1 MGGAEPRLLLRLA
14 GPGVTVRRERDLTTA
29 RRIPLD
35 AAVVPGLLL
44 LIARDLSLFD
54 PVRVLAWRL
63 FHDPRFEAAAA
74 WLGPLLPSPS
84 GALDRDPVALL
95 LAGGATLLAL
105 AYAGL
110 AVFGARAATR
120 AGVIALAAL
129 FLVVLPSAA
138 FIGMGAATDRPY
150 GQDGGIVQLPLAL
163 DVLLAGESPY
173 AADYSG
179 TMLARQA
186 RVSAFW
192 EEYGGNPILHHHAY
206 LPGTHLLMMPFYL
219 ASRAVLGFFD
229 PRFVTLL
236 SYALVVVLAARI
248 PEAEDARLAAAGLA
262 ALNPLV
268 YWHQVFGAND
278 LVFVALILAAVLAVR
293 QGKLVVAGAVLGL
306 ACATKQLAWPFAPF
320 LFVATSGARGW
331 RDLLTPVPWKR
342 LVAPVAV
349 AVVVFLVIVVPV
361 AAIDFEA
368 FWGDIVAYNVG
379 LPGDNYPL
387 GGTPGFGFANFLIY
401 FGQVDSLGDHVS
413 FSAFYA
419 FLIPLGLLL
428 VHRQM
433 REGGAEMALV
443 TGSVALVSAVYFSRV
458 VHPNY
463 LIPAAVLLPVG
474 VLARRLRADLAVV
487 PLLLFGLAV
496 EIAEGQVFRTT
507 WDQAVSADLPA
518 RLGGLAA
525 ALAPRA
531 GPHLTQD
538 ALGLFF
544 SATAGILAVAY
555 LAVGMAQAGRRVRMV
570 IVALAGVL
578 VVAVPLVVMVGVG
591 DRTGLIRA
599 QHREVVQSAGDA
611 KRLAAGRSPFTPPPE
626 DTPRGRE
633 AYSASFR
640 LEPPSEI
647 RPDQPHVPG
656 GLSIPAVLGR
666 LVDRRDI
673 RLWTL
678 LALAVFAAVVA
689 RRAVGEGKTTA
700 LALTLL
706 PAPLALGTVLGAP
719 ISLVLCALVAAWLL
733 ARAGAAWAAGLLAGA
748 AVALDHRAALLA
760 PLLLVPLLDR
770 PRAWRSALGVA
781 AVAYGLVVV
790 PLALLDLR
798 AFASH
803 LGAMPSPG
811 AGLGVFNLFA
821 YSGVE
826 GSPVV
831 RALAA
836 LTPLAALLVTAALL
850 RRREPPLALA
860 GLAALAWVAL
870 APRLSPDAVGVPV
883 VLMGLAA
890 LLGRGADRPGER
902 EGEVGVERVVG

>member
-1 MGGAEPRLLLRLA
+1 MLLRGA
-14 GPGVTVRRERDLTTA
+14 GAGRSVGRGRGLSTS

-63 FHDPRFEAAAA
+63 FHDPRLESAAA

-95 LAGGATLLAL
+95 LAASATLLAL

-110 AVFGARAATR
+110 TIFGARAATR
-120 AGVIALAAL
+120 AGVITLAAL
-129 FLVVLPSAA
+129 LLVVLPSAA
-138 FIGMGAATDRPY
+138 LVGMGIATDRPY

-163 DVLLAGESPY
+163 EVLLSGESPY

-179 TMLARQA
+179 TVLARQA

-206 LPGTHLLMMPFYL
+206 LPGTHLLVMPFYV
-219 ASRAVLGFFD
+219 ASRAVFGFFD

-236 SYALVVVLAARI
+236 FYALVVVLAALLPR
-248 PEAEDARLAAAGLA
+248 AEDARLAAAGLA

-268 YWHQVFGAND
+268 YWHQIFGAND
-278 LVFVALILAAVLAVR
+278 LVFVALILVAVLAAR
-293 QGKLVVAGAVLGL
+293 QGRLVLTGAVLGL

-320 LFVATSGARGW
+320 LLIAVSGARGW
-331 RDLLTPVPWKR
+331 RALLAPATWRR
-342 LVAPVAV
+342 LVGPVA
-349 AVVVFLVIVVPV
+349 AAAVVFLAIVVPV

-387 GGTPGFGFANFLIY
+387 GGTPGFGFANYLIY
-401 FGQVDSLGDHVS
+401 FGYVESLGDHVS

-428 VHRQM
+428 AHRQM

-443 TGSVALVSAVYFSRV
+443 TGSVALVAAVYFSRV

-474 VLARRLRADLAVV
+474 VLARRRRADLALV
-487 PLLLFGLAV
+487 PLLLFALAV

-507 WDQAVSADLPA
+507 WDQAVAADLPA

-538 ALGLFF
+538 ALGLLF
-544 SATAGILAVAY
+544 SATAGGLAVAY
-555 LAVGMAQAGRRVRMV
+555 LTVGMAQAGRPAR
-570 IVALAGVL
+570 ITGIAVAATLLVAMPLL
-578 VVAVPLVVMVGVG
+578 VVVHVG
-591 DRTGLIRA
+591 DYTGLIRA
-599 QHREVVQSAGDA
+599 QDPIVVQSAGDA
-611 KRLAAGRSPFTPPPE
+611 KRLAGGRSPYTPPPE

-633 AYSASFR
+633 VYATSFR
-640 LEPPSEI
+640 LEPPVEI
-647 RPDQPHVPG
+647 RPDEANMPPG
-656 GLSIPAVLGR
+656 PSILATVGR
-666 LVDRRDI
+666 LVDRRDL
-673 RLWTL
+673 RLL
-678 LALAVFAAVVA
+678 SLFALAVLAALVT
-689 RRAVGEGKTTA
+689 RRAAGEDRAVA
-700 LALTLL
+700 LSLVLL
-706 PAPLALGTVLGAP
+706 PAPLALGTVVGAPTGLGLGA
-719 ISLVLCALVAAWLL
+719 LLGGWLL
-733 ARAGAAWAAGLLAGA
+733 ARRGPPWGAGLLAGV

-760 PLLLVPLLDR
+760 PLVLLALPHR
-770 PRAWRSALGVA
+770 PRAWRPALGA
-781 AVAYGLVVV
+781 GTLAYGLVVV
-790 PLALLDLR
+790 PVALLDLP
-798 AFASH
+798 AFVGR
-803 LGAMPSPG
+803 LLTLPSPG
-811 AGLGVFNLFA
+811 VGLGVFNLLA
-821 YSGVE
+821 YKGVE
-826 GSPVV
+826 ASAGA

-836 LTPLAALLVTAALL
+836 LAPLAGVLGMLALM
-850 RRREPPLALA
+850 RRREVSALGLA
-860 GLAALAWVAL
+860 GLAGLGWVAL
-870 APRLSPDAVGVPV
+870 APSVSPDAVGVPI
-883 VLMGLAA
+883 VLLGLAA
-890 LLGRGADRPGER
+890 VMGEGEEGVVGER
-902 EGEVGVERVVG
+902 VGE